1 MIHLSLVTLKSKT
14 ANILAEE
21 LKLSGYDQ
29 VSVFYDHL
37 EFINHCNSSP
47 GDIILFLIEKKSAH
61 IMSCLDFIS
70 SNALDIPYLFYIKNE
85 SKTLAEKL
93 SKYHPANTIYEP
105 FTINQLIKMIQLTL
119 KNNANMNIHQSGLA
133 EIIEHNTPEL
143 NNVKAPTLLK
153 RNYAFFK
160 SGVEIVKIY
169 FEEIMYVHSDHVYVF
184 LITKT
189 KKIPLR
195 NKLEDVEHYLPAQ
208 NFQRIHQRYVVNIDH
223 LTKVTSEAVFI
234 ENIELPL
241 SKKYK
246 KTLLQHM
253 NIFT

>member
-47 GDIILFLIEKKSAH
+47 GDMILFLIEKKSAH

-119 KNNANMNIHQSGLA
+119 KNNANMNIH
-133 EIIEHNTPEL
+133 
-143 NNVKAPTLLK
+143 
-153 RNYAFFK
+153 
-160 SGVEIVKIY
+160 
-169 FEEIMYVHSDHVYVF
+169 
-184 LITKT
+184 
-189 KKIPLR
+189 
-195 NKLEDVEHYLPAQ
+195 
-208 NFQRIHQRYVVNIDH
+208 
-223 LTKVTSEAVFI
+223 
-234 ENIELPL
+234 
-241 SKKYK
+241 
-246 KTLLQHM
+246 
-253 NIFT
+253 

>member
-1 MIHLSLVTLKSKT
+1 M
-14 ANILAEE
+14 
-21 LKLSGYDQ
+21 
-29 VSVFYDHL
+29 
-37 EFINHCNSSP
+37 
-47 GDIILFLIEKKSAH
+47 
-61 IMSCLDFIS
+61 
-70 SNALDIPYLFYIKNE
+70 
-85 SKTLAEKL
+85 
-93 SKYHPANTIYEP
+93 
-105 FTINQLIKMIQLTL
+105 
-119 KNNANMNIHQSGLA
+119 
-133 EIIEHNTPEL
+133 
-143 NNVKAPTLLK
+143 
-153 RNYAFFK
+153 
-160 SGVEIVKIY
+160 KIY

-195 NKLEDVEHYLPAQ
+195 NKLEDLEHYLPAQ